1 MVEPAEGRLPPLV
14 MHAAESSLTR
24 ADDRVKAGA
33 PAHAG
38 RRASLCVQ
46 LAGPAAP
53 SPVFLRG
60 MIDGVQHDALAQVT
74 LWLQRLARSLG
85 PHGRILRRND
95 IID

>member
-1 MVEPAEGRLPPLV
+1 
-14 MHAAESSLTR
+14 MHAAEGKLTR

-53 SPVFLRG
+53 SPGL
-60 MIDGVQHDALAQVT
+60 
-74 LWLQRLARSLG
+74 LAR
-85 PHGRILRRND
+85 H
-95 IID
+95 